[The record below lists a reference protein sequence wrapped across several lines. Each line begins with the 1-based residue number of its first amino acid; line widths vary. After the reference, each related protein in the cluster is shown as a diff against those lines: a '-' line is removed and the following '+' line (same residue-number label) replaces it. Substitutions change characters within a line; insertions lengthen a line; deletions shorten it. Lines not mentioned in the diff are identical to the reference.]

1 MQQCW
6 NSSPSERPSF
16 SEIHETFD
24 RFLSTHTQEK
34 YPCTQLLSQPTPNRS
49 AYNSMVDDDENPADP
64 LPVNLDIETSDGEG
78 SRVHN
83 AHQSETEGSRVHNAH
98 QSETEGSRVHN
109 AHQSETEGSRVHNAH
124 QSETEGSQVHNTYQR
139 SSPDHFE
146 TRKLSP
152 SDTSKTV
159 TTPDSIVVM
168 CAKQKLPHAII
179 RYVKT
184 PNIGPQV
191 NLELTDSQEQRLT
204 FM

>member
-34 YPCTQLLSQPTPNRS
+34 YPCTQLLSQPTPNQS

-83 AHQSETEGSRVHNAH
+83 AHQSETEGSQVDNAH
-98 QSETEGSRVHN
+98 QR
-109 AHQSETEGSRVHNAH
+109 A
-124 QSETEGSQVHNTYQR
+124 
-139 SSPDHFE
+139 SPDHFE
-146 TRKLSP
+146 TRRLSP
-152 SDTSKTV
+152 SDTSRTI

-168 CAKQKLPHAII
+168 CAKQKLPHATI

-184 PNIGPQV
+184 PNTGLQV

-204 FM
+204 

>member
-83 AHQSETEGSRVHNAH
+83 AHQSETEGS
-98 QSETEGSRVHN
+98 Q
-109 AHQSETEGSRVHNAH
+109 VHNAH
-124 QSETEGSQVHNTYQR
+124 QSETEGSQVHNAHQK

-146 TRKLSP
+146 TRRLSP

>member
-24 RFLSTHTQEK
+24 RFLSTHTQEI
-34 YPCTQLLSQPTPNRS
+34 YPCTQLISQPTPNRS

-83 AHQSETEGSRVHNAH
+83 AHQSETEGSQVDNAH
-98 QSETEGSRVHN
+98 
-109 AHQSETEGSRVHNAH
+109 
-124 QSETEGSQVHNTYQR
+124 QR

-146 TRKLSP
+146 TRRLSP
-152 SDTSKTV
+152 SDTSRTI

-168 CAKQKLPHAII
+168 CAKQKLPHATI

-184 PNIGPQV
+184 PNTGPQV
-191 NLELTDSQEQRLT
+191 LELTDSQEQRLT
-204 FM
+204 